1 MKRKPQALVYLKRR
15 LKKAIPK
22 DLKKYVSLCSG
33 LGYCDRCGKKAP
45 VYLERATKKSFCTEC
60 HPLRAEYYTHKY
72 NEMWEIARM
81 ALFYWED
88 GFR

>member
-1 MKRKPQALVYLKRR
+1 MFRSVVALVTVTGVVR
-15 LKKAIPK
+15 
-22 DLKKYVSLCSG
+22 
-33 LGYCDRCGKKAP
+33 KAP

-60 HPLRAEYYTHKY
+60 HPLRAEYYTHEY